1 MAMYL
6 SIAIA
11 HLLSMKSV
19 APSKVRGV
27 AKALKRPP
35 KTVYIAPLFINS
47 FVAATQLQIR
57 LSEQ

>member
-1 MAMYL
+1 
-6 SIAIA
+6 
-11 HLLSMKSV
+11 MKSV

-47 FVAATQLQIR
+47 FVAATQIQIR
-57 LSEQ
+57 LSVQ